1 MYRNVEELLLE
12 RVMKV
17 EGDLCHFTAP
27 HFQAQH
33 SPNLEN
39 LNMSIILVGH
49 FQIANSNPETLKNT
63 PDIEVFVSTSGRF
76 RSFRCLTSKSIG
88 FRQKQANT
96 TPRNP
101 VFSSRF

>member
-1 MYRNVEELLLE
+1 MPF
-12 RVMKV
+12 
-17 EGDLCHFTAP
+17 HSTA
-27 HFQAQH
+27 FQAQH

-49 FQIANSNPETLKNT
+49 FQIANSNPQTLKNT

-96 TPRNP
+96 EKPSFFFKILNLQDY
-101 VFSSRF
+101 FY